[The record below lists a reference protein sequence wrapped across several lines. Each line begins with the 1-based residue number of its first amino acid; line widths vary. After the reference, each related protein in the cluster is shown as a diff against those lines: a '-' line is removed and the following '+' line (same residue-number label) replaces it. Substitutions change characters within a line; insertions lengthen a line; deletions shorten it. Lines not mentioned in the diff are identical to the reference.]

1 VIHIIKT
8 VFLLI
13 LVSSLHAC
21 VNSATNDPQRFITR
35 DGLEPDR
42 WASVWL
48 VNTMIAPE
56 GEIIIRPSGSLP
68 NKPAKGK
75 SSGDTSF
82 AVPESAYKRTS
93 SSTAFSSLMEGYHLA
108 DPALK
113 RMSALLTAIETASW
127 SLEGSEADTVEQSF
141 RRLQER
147 YGRVNVPVPCYMAFF
162 DQFYRQ
168 LKNSDNPLKTG
179 NLEKVTACATAP
191 LVDVRREKQPIPV
204 ANGVSQIA
212 THELLDEIAA
222 GKKIIFVDAREP
234 EEFQELRIPG
244 AINISLRDVA
254 TVDLKKIQ
262 TADRVISYC
271 IKDFRGYEVARA
283 LAERGVKHSSIMKPY
298 GLAGWK
304 SLGLPVTVSG
314 QADNLG
320 VNELARGSALLNTE
334 PSG

>member
-1 VIHIIKT
+1 VIRVIKT
-8 VFLLI
+8 VFLLAFI
-13 LVSSLHAC
+13 CSLYAC
-21 VNSATNDPQRFITR
+21 VNSAKNDQPRFITR

-48 VNTMIAPE
+48 VKTMIAPE
-56 GEIIIRPSGSLP
+56 AEVIIRPSESLPGKPLP
-68 NKPAKGK
+68 NKAGEL
-75 SSGDTSF
+75 GDATSF

-93 SSTAFSSLMEGYHLA
+93 SSTAFSSLIEGYHLID

-127 SLEGSEADTVEQSF
+127 SIEGSEADAVEQSF

-147 YGRVNVPVPCYMAFF
+147 HERIDVPVSCYMRFF
-162 DQFYRQ
+162 DQFYQR
-168 LKNSDNPLKTG
+168 LKNSDKPLKAD
-179 NLEKVTACATAP
+179 NLETASTCATAP
-191 LVDVRREKQPIPV
+191 LADVKREKQHS
-204 ANGVSQIA
+204 VSQIA

-222 GKKIIFVDAREP
+222 GKNIIFVDAREP

-254 TVDLKKIQ
+254 TVDLKTFH

-283 LAERGVKHSSIMKPY
+283 LASKGVKNSSTMKPY

-304 SLGLPVTVSG
+304 SLGLPVTVQG
-314 QADNLG
+314 QDDNRG
-320 VNELARGSALLNTE
+320 VSKLSRGNALLAGS
-334 PSG
+334 SG